1 VDNAGDLCIVTN
13 EFNSETQVLVSDLAQ
28 RRPISYLKV
37 KLLGTKSN
45 RSGLGARV
53 TVSAEELNITKM
65 QDGKSG
71 YLAQSVLPLYFG
83 LGDAK
88 HVKTIQVEWPSGYKQ
103 TVSNPKLNT
112 TVEIVEG
119 GRTMKDQRGTS
130 SGN

>member
-1 VDNAGDLCIVTN
+1 DNDGELAIVTN
-13 EFNSETQVLVSDLAQ
+13 EFNSESQVLVSELAQ
-28 RRPISYLKV
+28 KRPISYLKV

-83 LGDAK
+83 LGNAD
-88 HVKTIQVEWPSGYKQ
+88 HVDTVEVLWPSGSRQ
-103 TVSNPKLNT
+103 AVSRRNLNST
-112 TVEIVEG
+112 IEVVEG
-119 GRTMKDQRGTS
+119 GGAAH
-130 SGN
+130 N